1 MNDTDEPINC
11 LTNKFAQLSTLCF
24 TDKRDGRVVD
34 DAGDEEGDSDV
45 AGDQVRLD
53 GASLATD
60 CSDQP
65 NSCNEKIGQLNFRF
79 GFWKTDFEWLC

>member
-1 MNDTDEPINC
+1 MIPNTDEPTNC

-24 TDKRDGRVVD
+24 TDKRDDRVVD
-34 DAGDEEGDSDV
+34 DASDEEGDGDV

-65 NSCNEKIGQLNFRF
+65 DSCNENSDKFNFLF
-79 GFWKTDFEWLC
+79 G